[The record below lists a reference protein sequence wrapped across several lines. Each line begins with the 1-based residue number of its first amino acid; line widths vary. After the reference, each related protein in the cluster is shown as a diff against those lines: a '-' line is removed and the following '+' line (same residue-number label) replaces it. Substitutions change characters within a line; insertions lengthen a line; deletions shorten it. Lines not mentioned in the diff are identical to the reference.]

1 MVFDV
6 DDDDDVDDGD
16 DSAIDKLINEFVFVS
31 GKPISAFLASL
42 FGLLGRPLAFL
53 VNILFRSSR
62 FIKVM
67 FNEVSLINQIIDK
80 KD

>member
-31 GKPISAFLASL
+31 GKPILAFLASL
-42 FGLLGRPLAFL
+42 FGISGKP
-53 VNILFRSSR
+53 ICHFRCISRSAHRGSS
-62 FIKVM
+62 K
-67 FNEVSLINQIIDK
+67 
-80 KD
+80 